1 MPVSAALDPLRD
13 ESGTTMVE
21 LVVGLAIGLLVLSTL
36 TTVVI
41 ITLHGSARVSARVEA
56 TQNGRIVLAR
66 VMEELH
72 SACVAP
78 KVAPVQAGS
87 TGTSLRF
94 IRAAG
99 SETSTVAPTP
109 TFTEINLSG
118 GTLTQADYAATG
130 GTAPSWTFSGKPT
143 TRRLMTK
150 VAPLQSGGPIFTY
163 YSYVNGALSTTPLTT
178 PLDVNGAALAV
189 QVKLAFA
196 TAPASTP
203 VKDAGAGAAIQDS
216 AILRLTPP
224 SFNEQAVSLPCQ

>member
-1 MPVSAALDPLRD
+1 MSAGFDAVGD

-21 LVVGLAIGLLVLSTL
+21 LIVGLAIGLVVLSTL

-41 ITLHGSARVSARVEA
+41 VTLHGSARVSARVEA

-78 KVAPVQAGS
+78 KVAPVQVGS

-99 SETSTVAPTP
+99 KEGSAVAPTP

-118 GTLTQADYAATG
+118 GVLSQTDYAATG
-130 GTAPSWTFSGKPT
+130 GTAPTWTFSKTPT
-143 TRRLMTK
+143 TQTLMK
-150 VAPLQSGGPIFTY
+150 NVAPLVVNGPIFYY

-178 PLDVNGAALAV
+178 PLDTNGAALTV
-189 QVKLAFA
+189 QVKAAFA
-196 TAPASTP
+196 TAPGRTP
-203 VKDAGAGAAIQDS
+203 VKDAGASAAIQDS
-216 AILRLTPP
+216 AVLRLTPP